1 MEIITILLTIL
12 FNRSVITILPMVAR
26 TVRTMMT
33 SENVCNRDAD
43 NHVIMRM
50 NIRKYYVDE

>member
-1 MEIITILLTIL
+1 
-12 FNRSVITILPMVAR
+12 MVAR